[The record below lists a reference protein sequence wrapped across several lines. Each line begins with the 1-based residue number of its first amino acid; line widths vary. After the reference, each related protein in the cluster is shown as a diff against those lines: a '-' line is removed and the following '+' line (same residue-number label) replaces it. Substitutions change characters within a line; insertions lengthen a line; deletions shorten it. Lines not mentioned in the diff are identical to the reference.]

1 MAIRTKL
8 SNEDRDELTKDVNDL
23 DKVYLEKMKEED
35 TGIQTVV
42 NLFTN
47 KLNDISKT
55 KLGKDRN
62 PNLVE
67 MDKEK
72 K

>member
-8 SNEDRDELTKDVNDL
+8 SNEDRDELTKDLNDL
-23 DKVYLEKMKEED
+23 DKVYLEKMKEE
-35 TGIQTVV
+35 GIDPRLLEQFK
-42 NLFTN
+42 NL
-47 KLNDISKT
+47 S
-55 KLGKDRN
+55 
-62 PNLVE
+62 VE

>member
-23 DKVYLEKMKEED
+23 DKVYLEKMKEE
-35 TGIQTVV
+35 GIDPRLLEQFK
-42 NLFTN
+42 NL
-47 KLNDISKT
+47 S
-55 KLGKDRN
+55 
-62 PNLVE
+62 VE

-72 K
+72 KWEDAYEVI

>member
-23 DKVYLEKMKEED
+23 DKVYLEKMKEE
-35 TGIQTVV
+35 GIDPRLLEQFK
-42 NLFTN
+42 NL
-47 KLNDISKT
+47 S
-55 KLGKDRN
+55 
-62 PNLVE
+62 VE

-72 K
+72 KEDAYEVI

>member
-8 SNEDRDELTKDVNDL
+8 SNEDRDKLTKDVNDL
-23 DKVYLEKMKEED
+23 DKVYLEKMKEE
-35 TGIQTVV
+35 GIDPRLLEQFK
-42 NLFTN
+42 NL
-47 KLNDISKT
+47 S
-55 KLGKDRN
+55 
-62 PNLVE
+62 VE

>member
-23 DKVYLEKMKEED
+23 DKVYLEKMREE
-35 TGIQTVV
+35 GIDPRLLKQFK
-42 NLFTN
+42 NL
-47 KLNDISKT
+47 S
-55 KLGKDRN
+55 
-62 PNLVE
+62 VE

-72 K
+72 KQEDAYEVI

>member
-23 DKVYLEKMKEED
+23 DKVYLEKMKEE
-35 TGIQTVV
+35 GILLEQFK
-42 NLFTN
+42 NL
-47 KLNDISKT
+47 S
-55 KLGKDRN
+55 
-62 PNLVE
+62 VE